1 MSRSVSFFTLSN
13 EGREMPFIGGDNS
26 GQQVDI
32 ASPSPS
38 PSPVLPFA
46 LSPYPLPFL
55 VPLPLS
61 SSRPPAP
68 LPFPCFCTLSLS
80 PNPFP
85 YSPPFPCPLLPTP
98 CPLSL
103 AFVGFRLNM
112 GPRETAADCQFSG
125 IPTRGIFK
133 IFRYTL
139 FMAFIFFFISSFIPS
154 IFHFN

>member
-85 YSPPFPCPLLPTP
+85 SLPLPPTP
-98 CPLSL
+98 HSL
-103 AFVGFRLNM
+103 PSFPGLRRVSAKHGATGDGCGLPILWHPNAWNFQDISL
-112 GPRETAADCQFSG
+112 
-125 IPTRGIFK
+125 
-133 IFRYTL
+133 YTL
-139 FMAFIFFFISSFIPS
+139 YG
-154 IFHFN
+154 FHFFLHFLFYSFYISF